1 MCDYVFAFE
10 KLKAWEMAKDLAI
23 SIYGVTQGFP
33 LEEKFGL
40 VSQLRRA
47 SVSIASN
54 LAEASARQSS
64 KDQAHFSQ
72 LAYSSLVEVVC
83 QLKIASEL
91 GYLSAREHEELRQR
105 AGKLS
110 YMINALQTSQ
120 KKSWSQP
127 FQPLQPLSTF
137 FLR

>member
-1 MCDYVFAFE
+1 MSDYVFAFE
-10 KLKAWEMAKDLAI
+10 KLKAWQMAKDLAI
-23 SIYGVTQGFP
+23 SVYGVTQNFP
-33 LEEKFGL
+33 SEEKFGL

-54 LAEASARQSS
+54 LAEGSARQSS

-83 QLKIASEL
+83 QLKIAYEL
-91 GYLSAREHEELRQR
+91 GYMSAEVHKRLRQR

-110 YMINALQTSQ
+110 YMINALQASQ
-120 KKSWSQP
+120 KKS
-127 FQPLQPLSTF
+127 
-137 FLR
+137 